1 MRKTLSLLP
10 LLMLVISVSVASGNT
25 ITVSPTPVI
34 AGVGPYNW
42 FYGVTLEGDSQ
53 INTGDFFTIFD
64 FEGYISG
71 TQQTT
76 AAGWTGTS
84 SLLGT
89 CPAQDP
95 FPVLCAVAD
104 DPSVPNLTWTRTGGT
119 ILGPGANNPALVLGI
134 FSAQSIFNETRND
147 FWTSQDQD
155 NQNGIPNEGAGGN
168 TNVPVAP
175 IPEPATLLLLG
186 SGLAFVA
193 RMRKRVV

>member
-1 MRKTLSLLP
+1 MRTLRLLP
-10 LLMLVISVSVASGNT
+10 LLTLTILFSVSAAHANT

-84 SLLGT
+84 SLIGT

-95 FPVLCAVAD
+95 FPALCAVAD
-104 DPSVPNLTWTRTGGT
+104 DPAVPNLTWTRTGGV

-134 FSAQSIFNETRND
+134 FSAQSIFNEVGFASFRWDTY
-147 FWTSQDQD
+147 TS
-155 NQNGIPNEGAGGN
+155 E
-168 TNVPVAP
+168 PVWFMTTKV
-175 IPEPATLLLLG
+175 E
-186 SGLAFVA
+186 
-193 RMRKRVV
+193 